1 MSTPETT
8 ELTEWIRENSYVLAM
23 AAVGAY
29 EMAPNGSGIDH
40 SLGYAGDAIVA
51 MIEGERDPMEA
62 VRKALNG
69 RLWKD
74 DKHWLPRWQRGEAK
88 VLADER

>member
-1 MSTPETT
+1 MSETT
-8 ELTEWIRENSYVLAM
+8 DLIEWIRENSYALAM

-29 EMAPNGSGIDH
+29 DMAPNGSGIDH

-51 MIEGERDPMEA
+51 MIEGERDPLEA
-62 VRKALNG
+62 VRKTLPGG
-69 RLWKD
+69 RLWKEEN
-74 DKHWLPRWQRGEAK
+74 HWLPRWQRGEAK